1 MRAFAAWA
9 REGVRSLV
17 QTCTWNS
24 PARGVLLA
32 WAVFYALYGLWIF
45 VRTPGHMPLLVTANI
60 LLHEAGHPAF
70 SVFGRTAMFYGGT
83 IFQLAFPLAALW
95 TFFAR
100 REMQGV
106 AFAIFWL
113 GSNLIYVGI
122 YMADARAGV
131 LPLIGGGEHDFE
143 FIFGQLGLLEWD
155 TTIGLLTRV
164 LGWLTMAAAPA
175 LMARYLWVQR
185 SGASPRVELA
195 SSVTEPSPRPRPR
208 PGKSWGSE

>member
-1 MRAFAAWA
+1 MKGFLDWVRD
-9 REGVRSLV
+9 GLRSLV
-17 QTCTWNS
+17 QTCTWDS
-24 PARGVLLA
+24 PTRGALIAWLA
-32 WAVFYALYGLWIF
+32 FYSLYGLWIF
-45 VRTPGHMPLLVTANI
+45 VRTPERMPLLVTANI

-70 SVFGRTAMFYGGT
+70 AIFGRTAMFYGGT
-83 IFQLAFPLAALW
+83 IFQLAFPLVALW

-106 AFAIFWL
+106 AFSLFWL
-113 GSNLIYVGI
+113 GSNFIYVGI

-155 TTIGLLTRV
+155 TTIGFLTRQ

-185 SGASPRVELA
+185 GGASPRLDLQRSIA
-195 SSVTEPSPRPRPR
+195 DSSPRSKPR